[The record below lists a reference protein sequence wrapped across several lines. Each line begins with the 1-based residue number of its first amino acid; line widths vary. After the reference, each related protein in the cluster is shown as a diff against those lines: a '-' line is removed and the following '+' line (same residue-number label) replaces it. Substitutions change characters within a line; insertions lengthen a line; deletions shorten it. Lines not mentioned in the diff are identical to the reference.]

1 MVAHEGGLF
10 VANMTVNAPQGKKL
24 LLMEKFDG
32 FTKEVDCTTAGDGKL
47 SVTLKNRKIYNYV
60 YRIWGWLN
68 ENDKNE
74 FIMITNHKGCGPK
87 HERTVY
93 R

>member
-1 MVAHEGGLF
+1 MVAQEGGLF
-10 VANMTVNAPQGKKL
+10 VANMTVNAPRGKKL
-24 LLMEKFDG
+24 LLMEKFNG

-74 FIMITNHKGCGPK
+74 FIMITNHKGCGQEN
-87 HERTVY
+87 ERAVY

>member
-1 MVAHEGGLF
+1 MAAREGGLF
-10 VANMTVNAPQGKKL
+10 VANMTVNAPHGKKL
-24 LLMEKFDG
+24 LLMEKFNG
-32 FTKEVDCTTAGDGKL
+32 FTREVDCTTAGDGKL
-47 SVTLKNRKIYNYV
+47 SVTLKDRRIYNYV

-74 FIMITNHKGCGPK
+74 FVMITNHKGCGPEN
-87 HERTVY
+87 ERTVY

>member
-1 MVAHEGGLF
+1 MAAHEGGLF
-10 VANMTVNAPQGKKL
+10 VANMTVNAPHGKKL
-24 LLMEKFDG
+24 LLMEKFNG
-32 FTKEVDCTTAGDGKL
+32 FTREVDCTTAGDGKL
-47 SVTLKNRKIYNYV
+47 SVTLKDRRIYNYV

-74 FIMITNHKGCGPK
+74 FVMITNHKGCGPEN
-87 HERTVY
+87 ERTVY